1 MSLENFW
8 LHLAHWFFILFHSGL
23 ILFNLFGWIF
33 PKWRKLHL
41 LSLAITLFSW
51 VVLGIWNGFGYCF
64 LTDWHYDILRQL
76 GKTNLPNSYIS
87 FLVETFSGWRPD
99 SQLVEILTLVF
110 TFLALICSLWVNFFK
125 IKELTKSNSKPKTHN

>member
-1 MSLENFW
+1 LENFW
-8 LHLAHWFFILFHSGL
+8 LHLVNWFFIVFHTVL
-23 ILFNLFGWIF
+23 IIFNLFGWIF
-33 PKWRKLHL
+33 RNTRKLHL
-41 LSLAITLFSW
+41 FTLAVTLFSW

-99 SQLVEILTLVF
+99 AELVEILTLAF
-110 TFLALICSLWVNFFK
+110 TLLALLCSLWVNFRVK
-125 IKELTKSNSKPKTHN
+125 RKSTN

>member
-1 MSLENFW
+1 MENFW
-8 LHLAHWFFILFHSGL
+8 LHLVNWFFIVFHTVL
-23 ILFNLFGWIF
+23 IIFNLFGWIF
-33 PKWRKLHL
+33 RNTRKLHL
-41 LSLAITLFSW
+41 FTLAVTLFSW

-99 SQLVEILTLVF
+99 AELVEILTLAF
-110 TFLALICSLWVNFFK
+110 TLLALLCSLWVNFRVK
-125 IKELTKSNSKPKTHN
+125 RKSTN